1 MQMSSTFRIIA
12 KNIDKKNTTF
22 LKAIFKLPE
31 KLKNKFAT
39 VEPGYR
45 KINF

>member
-1 MQMSSTFRIIA
+1 M
-12 KNIDKKNTTF
+12 DKKDTPF

-45 KINF
+45 TINF